1 MVGTDGVAKLEDLA
15 YGVQDKVNQA
25 RRSDEAP
32 QAYWSASGAVAPAAF
47 HPTDAG
53 PMLKNFGA
61 PGDGVWVPVPDE
73 RGGVS
78 MYKTLL
84 HPDPK
89 RSWTEVFVYAI
100 DYKQF
105 ELHLVAGYQ
114 EPKSGTP
121 EGLAKFRE
129 GTSARAAII
138 PESDRERL
146 VAAFNGGFMA
156 QHGHWG
162 MRVDGITVLPPKPAG
177 CTVARLQ
184 NGSLRIGTFTALA
197 AEAENAG
204 WYRQTPP
211 CMIEQG
217 KLHPGLDNPDAKSW
231 GATLSGATIIR
242 RSAIGLDPTGQVMFV
257 AMGNSTSARAL
268 ALAMQHVGAI
278 DVAQLDVNYSYPKI
292 LFYKK
297 KDDGNLVAEPG
308 APGFVYQPG
317 EYVNQRSMRDFFY
330 LTRR

>member
-1 MVGTDGVAKLEDLA
+1 MAAALVGMALAGTWWAVNHTTWAGPVTANGLRTMVGTDGVAKLEDLA
-15 YGVQDKVNQA
+15 YGVQDRVNQA

-32 QAYWSASGAVAPAAF
+32 QAYWSTAPVAASAAF

-53 PMLKNFGA
+53 PMLKDFGA
-61 PGDGVWVPVPDE
+61 AGDGLWVPVTDD

-78 MYKTLL
+78 MYKTLV
-84 HPDPK
+84 HPDQK

-100 DYKQF
+100 DYTQF
-105 ELHLVAGYQ
+105 DLHLVAGFQ
-114 EPKSGTP
+114 EPKSATP

-129 GTSARAAII
+129 GTAARTAII
-138 PESDRERL
+138 PENDRDRL

-162 MRVDGITVLPPKPAG
+162 MRVDGITLLPPKPGG

-184 NGSLRIGTFTALA
+184 DGTLRIGTFTALA
-197 AEAENAG
+197 ADAENAG

-231 GATLSGATIIR
+231 GCHAQR
-242 RSAIGLDPTGQVMFV
+242 RDDYSTECDRARSLRACDVCRDGQLDKC
-257 AMGNSTSARAL
+257 ACARA
-268 ALAMQHVGAI
+268 
-278 DVAQLDVNYSYPKI
+278 
-292 LFYKK
+292 
-297 KDDGNLVAEPG
+297 
-308 APGFVYQPG
+308 
-317 EYVNQRSMRDFFY
+317 RDAA
-330 LTRR
+330 RGRH